1 MLDWTSGGRHT
12 PEVHISIPDH
22 LGSMLWNIKVQRQV
36 KVMTPLAMLTN
47 MTGKTYLHSLTAVN
61 DIFTGRVVQMVTCM
75 ASS

>member
-1 MLDWTSGGRHT
+1 
-12 PEVHISIPDH
+12 
-22 LGSMLWNIKVQRQV
+22 MLWNIKVQRQV